1 MPRRLGPALLT
12 LALVL
17 GAAACGGG
25 DPSGPGD
32 RPAGERGVDTAG
44 AVPSPTTHELT
55 GRTPDAVEG
64 RDGYFF
70 IGTDFTL
77 GCGSG
82 GPFEDYLDTLAD
94 LATVIADSGRDVV
107 WTIAPDKSTT
117 LVDRLPD
124 DVPQGDCFRQNREWQ
139 EHLLSTVEEPH
150 YVDSLA
156 ILREADAAGEQV
168 YWRGDS
174 HWTSYG
180 ASLWLLAALERLDP
194 SVVDTV
200 EITDA
205 TAERNGDLY
214 VMADRD
220 DVETAPS
227 RSFST
232 GATMKP
238 VRGART
244 FDPGADEWG
253 PLEWR
258 NVPGD
263 GLLRGRTLLIGDSFS
278 YAGIDLTMP
287 LMEQGAF
294 AWFQYL
300 DTTELARQVADS
312 DTVVIEISQRTLTNS
327 SVAMPAFVEQ
337 VEAAL
342 GG

>member
-1 MPRRLGPALLT
+1 MLRRPGPVLLIAALL
-12 LALVL
+12 L
-17 GAAACGGG
+17 GAAACGG
-25 DPSGPGD
+25 D
-32 RPAGERGVDTAG
+32 PAGSRGGTGAG
-44 AVPSPTTHELT
+44 AGSGKPGAVASPTTHELE
-55 GRTPDAVEG
+55 GETPEAVEG

-70 IGTDFTL
+70 IGTDFSL

-82 GPFEDYLDTLAD
+82 APFEDYLDTLGD

-124 DVPQGDCFRQNREWQ
+124 KVPQGACFRQNQRWQ
-139 EHLLSTVEEPH
+139 EHLISTVDEPH
-150 YVDSLA
+150 YVDTLA
-156 ILREADAAGEQV
+156 ILREADAAGHQV

-180 ASLWLLAALERLDP
+180 ASLWLLAALDRLDP
-194 SVVDTV
+194 SVAESV

-205 TAERNGDLY
+205 TADRNGDLY
-214 VMADRD
+214 VMAKRD

-227 RSFST
+227 RTLTT

-244 FDPGADEWG
+244 FDPGADQWG

-287 LMEQGAF
+287 LVEKGAF

-300 DTTELARQVADS
+300 DTADIARQVAAS
-312 DTVVIEISQRTLTNS
+312 DTVVIEISQRTLTHS
-327 SVAMPAFVEQ
+327 SVAMPAFVDQ

-342 GG
+342 AD